1 MRYSV
6 VVEKAI
12 GEHSEVIERDGIV
25 PTRHDKSG
33 ARDTFFEK
41 ILFVTILQHI
51 PLGAVDGRSDVITV
65 LRLACAN
72 ALQRVVAVFGDF
84 YGVVRHMK
92 DFVLID
98 GSRMIRPI
106 IVAHHIPR
114 TRGRHIGIIIIM
126 VKVGKVQRMSH
137 LVPEHM
143 GREILRSTFKLK
155 IERVGLDSIDYNR
168 MVDGVVREI
177 LHVGPKYGRPCT
189 CTSLNDKTHIVDKTV
204 AVTIK
209 DNVIVDQM
217 KRIHIT
223 ERTGQQ
229 LGFSPTDAYHH
240 LLILLIANR
249 IRRAIRLEIATRF
262 RVLIRDD
269 VTILYVV
276 GIDRAVMDMVVCHRL
291 IEIINAEVSR
301 SLSVEHGVNVV
312 K

>member
-1 MRYSV
+1 
-6 VVEKAI
+6 
-12 GEHSEVIERDGIV
+12 
-25 PTRHDKSG
+25 
-33 ARDTFFEK
+33 
-41 ILFVTILQHI
+41 
-51 PLGAVDGRSDVITV
+51 
-65 LRLACAN
+65 
-72 ALQRVVAVFGDF
+72 
-84 YGVVRHMK
+84 
-92 DFVLID
+92 
-98 GSRMIRPI
+98 
-106 IVAHHIPR
+106 
-114 TRGRHIGIIIIM
+114 M

-177 LHVGPKYGRPCT
+177 LHVGPKYGRPCASA
-189 CTSLNDKTHIVDKTV
+189 SLNDKTHIVDKTV

-276 GIDRAVMDMVVCHRL
+276 GIDRAVMDMVVSHRL
-291 IEIINAEVSR
+291 IEIINAEIPR

-312 K
+312 KRMRDFRIIGETHEDNKVGKVSVYDLCFCHNGRHAYHQGEQ